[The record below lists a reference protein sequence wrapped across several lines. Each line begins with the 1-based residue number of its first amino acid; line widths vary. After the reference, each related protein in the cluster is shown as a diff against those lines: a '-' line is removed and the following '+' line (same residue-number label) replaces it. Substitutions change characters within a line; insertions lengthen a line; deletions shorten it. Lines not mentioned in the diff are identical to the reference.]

1 MFYVYL
7 LQSEK
12 DSKQIYYGQTTDLKR
27 RFSEH
32 NAGENKSTK
41 RYCPWKLM
49 YYEAYST
56 HSMAL
61 AREKQ
66 LKLYGKARTALK
78 KRLNLI

>member
-12 DSKQIYYGQTTDLKR
+12 SSNQIYYGQTNDLKR

-32 NAGENKSTK
+32 NAGENVSTK
-41 RYCPWKLM
+41 RYCPWKLV
-49 YYEAYST
+49 YYEAYTARSA
-56 HSMAL
+56 AL

-66 LKLYGKARTALK
+66 LKSYGQARTALK

>member
-12 DSKQIYYGQTTDLKR
+12 ESNQIYYGQTVDLQR

-32 NAGENKSTK
+32 NAGENVSTK
-41 RYCPWKLM
+41 RYCPWRLM
-49 YYEAYST
+49 YYEAYSKKT
-56 HSMAL
+56 IAL

-66 LKLYGKARTALK
+66 LKYYGQARTALK